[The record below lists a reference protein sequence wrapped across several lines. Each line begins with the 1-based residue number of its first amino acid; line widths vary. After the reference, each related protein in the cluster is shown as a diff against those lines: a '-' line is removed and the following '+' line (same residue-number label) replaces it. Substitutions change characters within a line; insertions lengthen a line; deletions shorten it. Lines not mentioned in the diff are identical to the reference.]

1 MSHRTTTNARALLAQ
16 AEPQRPDGWAA
27 LTCGNCRC
35 TRNDIAEAGGR
46 CPRTVPTTEPGEL
59 DALRERRT
67 VRGSGL
73 VMAVLLVVGAISI
86 GCALAMAFSGW
97 R

>member
-1 MSHRTTTNARALLAQ
+1 MTRNEREANERMARAGMQ
-16 AEPQRPDGWAA
+16 DWSA

-35 TRNDIAEAGGR
+35 TSADIKAAGGK
-46 CPRTVPTTEPGEL
+46 CPRSVPTTEPGEL

-86 GCALAMAFSGW
+86 GCALALAFNGW